1 VPLRP
6 MKWVAAPVLVPLLA
20 GSLIVTPSLAA
31 GFTAEQAEAGEQ
43 AYNTNCAQCHG
54 RQLEGPD
61 APGLAGQ
68 DVMQNW
74 DSAGGLYDFISVAM
88 PPSAPGQL
96 GEENYLNIVAYIME
110 FNGAQPGD
118 QPLTADPDVL
128 YSVSLP
134 EETAAGAAS
143 MAAAAADA
151 GAPAAAAAPAAEPAT
166 SVAESAVPQAFTW
179 GQQLPGAQ
187 APAEA
192 AAAPAATES
201 AVPQAYTW
209 GKDLPTAGAN

>member
-1 VPLRP
+1 
-6 MKWVAAPVLVPLLA
+6 
-20 GSLIVTPSLAA
+20 LISSPAWAA

-43 AYNTNCAQCHG
+43 AYNSNCAQCHG
-54 RQLEGPD
+54 RQLEGPE

-96 GEENYLNIVAYIME
+96 GEDTYLNIVAYIME
-110 FNGAQPGD
+110 FNGAAPGD
-118 QPLTADPDVL
+118 EPMTADPDHL
-128 YSVSLP
+128 YSISLAA
-134 EETAAGAAS
+134 ETAAGAAS

-151 GAPAAAAAPAAEPAT
+151 GGAAPAAAPAAD
-166 SVAESAVPQAFTW
+166 
-179 GQQLPGAQ
+179 
-187 APAEA
+187 
-192 AAAPAATES
+192 APAAEAS

-209 GKDLPTAGAN
+209 GQQLPGGAAPAEPAAAPAATESSVPQAYTWGKELPAAGATK